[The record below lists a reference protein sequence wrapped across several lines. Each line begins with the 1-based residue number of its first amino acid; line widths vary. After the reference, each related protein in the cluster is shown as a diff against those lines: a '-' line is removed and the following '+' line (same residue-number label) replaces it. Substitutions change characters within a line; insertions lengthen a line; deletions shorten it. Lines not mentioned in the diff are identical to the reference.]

1 MSIPACLWPVFVPLL
16 SSSWGSLRDPTV
28 LYLQSLG
35 PMQSLGKLKS
45 PGFTVTEAL
54 TCSSAK
60 RGQPTL
66 LKVCSWTNLKT
77 APRPGPEANPGQ
89 GWSQKA
95 TEKVGFTF
103 LNRAKNIRSLLP
115 FPPITASQ
123 AHPMSPHPL
132 CRCPVALPS
141 SAGLKGAVPPSCFY
155 KE

>member
-1 MSIPACLWPVFVPLL
+1 MIEMQSSEWAGSRGYLCDVQGEVQVSIPACLWPVFVPLL

-54 TCSSAK
+54 TCASAK

-89 GWSQKA
+89 GWSQ
-95 TEKVGFTF
+95 
-103 LNRAKNIRSLLP
+103 
-115 FPPITASQ
+115 
-123 AHPMSPHPL
+123 
-132 CRCPVALPS
+132 
-141 SAGLKGAVPPSCFY
+141 
-155 KE
+155 